1 MFKVKDAH
9 AYAALNLAA
18 SSFVLLDHAGNAIF
32 MNLAAEQLFECSC
45 RSMQGQAF
53 WRFFVDGAPIE
64 HLFWDGKRSMY
75 GAKRFELSLTR
86 PGRDPLHC
94 ACTAV
99 VPEDADLGLVLEFQ
113 AIEQRRRVDR
123 ENRIFDSAKA
133 NHALLRNL
141 AHEIKNPLG
150 GIRGAAQLLESDLPS
165 ANNREYPSAHYREYT
180 RVIIS
185 EADRLQT
192 LVDRLLAPQKHLP
205 KIELFNIHEVC
216 DRVGSLI
223 TVEFPKGIELYRDY
237 DASLP
242 DIEGDLEQLIQAV
255 LNLAR
260 NAAQAMQWQGRI
272 SFRTRIPRQV
282 TIGRV
287 RHRLALDLHVID
299 DGPGVPPEL
308 RETIFYPLVTGRAG
322 GSGLGLSLAQSLVQQ
337 HGGIIEFESKPGET
351 DFTVRLPLIGGK
363 KR

>member
-1 MFKVKDAH
+1 MELLKRLVKARAHRWNFRVLFRRKVVEV
-9 AYAALNLAA
+9 LVG
-18 SSFVLLDHAGNAIF
+18 SFAWVN
-32 MNLAAEQLFECSC
+32 
-45 RSMQGQAF
+45 
-53 WRFFVDGAPIE
+53 
-64 HLFWDGKRSMY
+64 
-75 GAKRFELSLTR
+75 
-86 PGRDPLHC
+86 
-94 ACTAV
+94 
-99 VPEDADLGLVLEFQ
+99 LVLEFQ

-260 NAAQAMQWQGRI
+260 NAAQA
-272 SFRTRIPRQV
+272 
-282 TIGRV
+282 
-287 RHRLALDLHVID
+287 
-299 DGPGVPPEL
+299 
-308 RETIFYPLVTGRAG
+308 
-322 GSGLGLSLAQSLVQQ
+322 
-337 HGGIIEFESKPGET
+337 
-351 DFTVRLPLIGGK
+351 
-363 KR
+363 

>member
-1 MFKVKDAH
+1 MKSADQAL
-9 AYAALNLAA
+9 YASLNLAA
-18 SSFVLLDHAGNAIF
+18 SAMVLLDHAGNVVF
-32 MNLAAEQLFECSC
+32 MNLAAEQLFECTA
-45 RSMQGQAF
+45 RSLQGQPF
-53 WRFFVDGAPIE
+53 WRSFLDGAPIE
-64 HLFWDGKRSMY
+64 HLFWEGKRLMY

-86 PGRDPLHC
+86 PGREPLFC

-99 VPEDADLGLVLEFQ
+99 VPEGADLGLVLEFQ

-123 ENRIFDSAKA
+123 ENRIYDSAKA
-133 NHALLRNL
+133 NHELLRNL

-150 GIRGAAQLLESDLPS
+150 GIRGAAQLLEIDLPG
-165 ANNREYPSAHYREYT
+165 ADFREYT
-180 RVIIS
+180 QVIIN

-205 KIELFNIHEVC
+205 KIELFNIHQVC

-223 TVEFPKGIELYRDY
+223 TVEYPKGITVFRDY

-242 DIEGDLEQLIQAV
+242 EIEGDLEQLIQAV

-260 NAAQAMQWQGRI
+260 NAAQAMQGQGTI
-272 SFRTRIPRQV
+272 SFRTRIARQV

-299 DGPGVPPEL
+299 NGPGVPPEL
-308 RETIFYPLVTGRAG
+308 RESIFYPLVTGRAG
-322 GSGLGLSLAQSLVQQ
+322 GSGLGLSMAQSLIQQ

-351 DFTVRLPLIGGK
+351 DFKVRLPLIGGK